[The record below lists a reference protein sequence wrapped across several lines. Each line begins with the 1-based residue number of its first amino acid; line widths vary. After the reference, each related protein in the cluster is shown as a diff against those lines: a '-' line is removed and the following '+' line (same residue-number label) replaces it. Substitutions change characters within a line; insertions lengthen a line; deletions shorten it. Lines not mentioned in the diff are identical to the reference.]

1 MMEDLDK
8 IKERIAKL
16 LAMAKD
22 ASSPNEAAIA
32 AGRARALMDKHQ
44 IEEFDIGQKMI
55 DEFATLFAMEKFS
68 DTIPTFMST
77 MAVAVARYNDCAAR
91 YESGFFKRS
100 DRSVLGKRILFLG
113 YKTDVELAVN
123 MFGRLEDAI
132 RRLSKEYFRETQQ
145 PYSNKICR
153 NFELGAVG
161 IIIERIKSM
170 TAERQMIT
178 RDGTG
183 TSLVII
189 KQAAVDEHFGAT
201 NYKSGKSSKLSDF
214 DAFAAGRV
222 KGATVEITPQ
232 VRG

>member
-1 MMEDLDK
+1 
-8 IKERIAKL
+8 
-16 LAMAKD
+16 
-22 ASSPNEAAIA
+22 
-32 AGRARALMDKHQ
+32 MDEHQ
-44 IEEFDIGQKMI
+44 IAEFDIGQKMI

-77 MAVAVARYNDCAAR
+77 MAVAVAHYNDCAAR

-100 DRSVLGKRILFLG
+100 DRDVLGKRIIFLG

-145 PYSNKICR
+145 AYSNRICR
-153 NFELGAVG
+153 NFELGAVQ

-189 KQAAVDEHFGAT
+189 KKDAVDEHFGST
-201 NYKSGKSSKLSDF
+201 SYKKGKSSKLSDY

-232 VRG
+232 VRSA